1 MKPTTILKVGALAFL
16 AWSVSPGALADSPQA
31 CSQSAALM
39 RSACRAGAD
48 SDFFIEKV
56 KCFNESERA
65 EKRECVVDAREER
78 WDARETCGDQYGAR
92 LDACDDL
99 GEAPH
104 DPSFEPEDF
113 EESLAFLTTP
123 NPYFPMAVGHTWTY
137 GGSEVI
143 EIEVLDET
151 KLIDDITC
159 FVVRDVVFVDGLL
172 VEDTDD
178 WFALARANGA
188 IYYCGEEVKDYEYF
202 EGDEP
207 SLPELV
213 AIDGSFKV
221 ERDGDRAGVFFPG
234 IDMAVGD
241 VFRQEFSPGNAED
254 IGKVV
259 SISYSYGDDP
269 DLDNLVPQDLAELLC
284 DDDCVVIAEYT
295 PIEPDVLEFK
305 YFAPG
310 IGFFLGTSPPDEE
323 AVQITDCNFD
333 SRCATLPAP

>member
-151 KLIDDITC
+151 KEVLGVNCI
-159 FVVRDVVFVDGLL
+159 VVHDRVWEVEAGEETLL
-172 VEDTDD
+172 EDTDD
-178 WFALARANGA
+178 WYAQDLNGHVWYFGEIVLNYEDGELVDIEGSWTAGEDYAKPGYIMLA
-188 IYYCGEEVKDYEYF
+188 DPQ
-202 EGDEP
+202 EGDYY
-207 SLPELV
+207 
-213 AIDGSFKV
+213 
-221 ERDGDRAGVFFPG
+221 
-234 IDMAVGD
+234 
-241 VFRQEFSPGNAED
+241 RQEFALGNAED
-254 IGKVV
+254 MGAVENRGEEIVDV
-259 SISYSYGDDP
+259 TYDVFTDDVLKTR
-269 DLDNLVPQDLAELLC
+269 DW
-284 DDDCVVIAEYT
+284 T
-295 PIEPDVLEFK
+295 PIEPDVMEFK
-305 YFAPG
+305 YYAPG
-310 IGFFLGTSPPDEE
+310 VGMVKEIDPESGEQVSLIDMTTP
-323 AVQITDCNFD
+323 
-333 SRCATLPAP
+333 